1 MVYKILISKILAQAP
16 NITGEIGGMKWGTVH
31 YAGYWGALY
40 ETTEV
45 LPYYI
50 NSVQGNSNGF
60 KLGINAYNSNSIYN
74 GTTIHPESYSCL
86 FYIKY

>member
-16 NITGEIGGMKWGTVH
+16 NITGEIGGMKWGTAH
-31 YAGYWGALY
+31 YNGYWGALY
-40 ETTEV
+40 VATEV

-50 NSVQGNSNGF
+50 NSVQGDTSGF
-60 KLGINAYNSNSIYN
+60 KIGISAYNSNSIYN
-74 GTTIHPESYSCL
+74 GTTIRPESYSCL